1 MILMDQIVREGH
13 PALRKRAEEVKFPL
27 SEADRQL
34 HEELLEYVKNS
45 QDPDLSIKYGLR
57 PGIGLAAPQV
67 NQSKRMFALHIPD
80 RESEQS
86 VLLRLTL
93 KSSAIL
99 SK

>member
-45 QDPDLSIKYGLR
+45 QDPDFKYKIRSPSGYR
-57 PGIGLAAPQV
+57 SRRTP
-67 NQSKRMFALHIPD
+67 S
-80 RESEQS
+80 QS
-86 VLLRLTL
+86 V
-93 KSSAIL
+93 
-99 SK
+99 